1 MIVLS
6 FDFGTKII
14 GVAVGET
21 LFHTTKVLKHL
32 KCKKNYPNWDSVR
45 KLINCWK
52 PSMIVVGLPIY
63 KNKKK
68 QNITKKIK
76 KFVEILKEKF
86 QLKVQLH
93 NEYLTTIEAKN
104 YLFNNGGFKALK
116 KGKIDSLSAAL
127 ILESWYFSLQKV
139 KKN

>member
-21 LFHTTKVLKHL
+21 SFSTIKVLKHL
-32 KCKKNYPNWDSVR
+32 KCIKNRPNWISINE
-45 KLINCWK
+45 LINYWK
-52 PSMIVVGLPIY
+52 PNIIVVGLPVY

-68 QNITKKIK
+68 QNINKKIK
-76 KFVEILKEKF
+76 KFAENLKEKF
-86 QLKVQLH
+86 QLKIKLH
-93 NEYLTTIEAKN
+93 NEYLTTVEAKN

-127 ILESWYFSLQKV
+127 ILESWYFSLKSI
-139 KKN
+139 KKK